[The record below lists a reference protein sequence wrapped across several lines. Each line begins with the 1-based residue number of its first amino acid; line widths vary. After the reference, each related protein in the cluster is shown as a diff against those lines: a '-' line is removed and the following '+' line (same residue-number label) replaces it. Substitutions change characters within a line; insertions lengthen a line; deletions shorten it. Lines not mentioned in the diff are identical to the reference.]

1 MLDINAT
8 DTDVQLVF
16 KHIECEWNLYCCLIR
31 IILCFQDIPQ
41 QMNGSDC
48 GMFACKFA
56 EYITREAQIN
66 FTQVKEAS
74 LLHSQLRF
82 NVQAQITLN

>member
-1 MLDINAT
+1 MLIDISAS
-8 DTDVQLVF
+8 DTGM
-16 KHIECEWNLYCCLIR
+16 KHMECGENGVNLYCCLIR

-56 EYITREAQIN
+56 EYITREAEIN
-66 FTQVKEAS
+66 FTQVKAS
-74 LLHSQLRF
+74 SLHSQP
-82 NVQAQITLN
+82 